1 MIGCDSVNKKNIK
14 VNKFNSIMFILVC
27 AFVLSFTVGYSAL
40 NRDLKI
46 NGEASFRVEEDIR
59 ITGIELSE
67 IYDAVENYNAD
78 YSKNTIKIGVNLSSL
93 ESSVSY
99 KVQILNSGSV
109 AMWIDSIEQ
118 PINNNTNMEY
128 VIEGIGLKEL

>member
-1 MIGCDSVNKKNIK
+1 M
-14 VNKFNSIMFILVC
+14 
-27 AFVLSFTVGYSAL
+27 
-40 NRDLKI
+40 
-46 NGEASFRVEEDIR
+46 
-59 ITGIELSE
+59 
-67 IYDAVENYNAD
+67 ENYNAD

>member
-1 MIGCDSVNKKNIK
+1 MNKKNIK

-46 NGEASFRVEEDIR
+46 SGEASFRVEEDIR

>member
-46 NGEASFRVEEDIR
+46 SGEASFRVEEDIR

>member
-27 AFVLSFTVGYSAL
+27 AFVLSFTVWYSAL

-46 NGEASFRVEEDIR
+46 SGEASFRVEEDIR